1 MDPMSQPIV
10 RQVLRQTAEGG
21 QDVAPLTD
29 HRPARAY
36 VLLGDPGA
44 GKTFSF
50 DAEAAACR
58 GHYLRASAIEDDEP
72 PVTPTDTVFI
82 DGLDEVRAGTAGAG
96 DALARVVRWLRRSGT
111 PRLRLS
117 CREADW
123 RGAADAQR
131 LSALYPDLVEL
142 HLQPPTRDDMLA
154 LLPRWSSADPEQ
166 FLQRA
171 ERAGL
176 LPLFGNPF
184 LLKLTAQ
191 AVGARGGGFPAT
203 RFEVYEA
210 ACRDLVREHNPEH
223 QPGGSTDAILRDAG
237 LLCALHLLS
246 GCTLSVLPRPDTL
259 DLREL
264 PPELMGLADAQ
275 IALRSKVFT
284 QAAEPIHR
292 SIAEFLA
299 ARAIAQR
306 VKDGLPL
313 ERVLALLLGADE
325 RPVEALRG
333 LLAWLVCH
341 LPHDSRHALLRIDPL
356 GFVLNADPARLSAD
370 ETRRLWQALA
380 ERAQENPWFRAGH
393 WISHPFGALATGAT
407 KELLIEFLT
416 SQRRDPAYQAFL
428 TCVADALQHAPILP
442 GIAASL
448 RPWVEDRGLG
458 FDLRAA
464 AYQAW
469 WEQSLPTERD
479 SQLRRWLEAAK
490 PNLQD
495 DMLRVWVREAYPRL
509 VTVNEVFDYFE
520 PRERPSR
527 SQGVDSYFWRSL
539 LLRQTPPD
547 QLAGLADAWLR
558 RAPDGLH
565 EDLGFDA
572 RHLVGELLPAVLK
585 VAGDAADDEQLW
597 RWLGMGLD
605 RNGFR
610 KLEPAAQQ
618 AIGAWLGER
627 PQRMKSIVRLGYG
640 RVQPDAQ
647 GHRLFWEVENRL
659 YAAPRPKDW
668 LFWLLEIAADSD
680 DTDLAQYLFR
690 DVIRCVTA
698 PPAGLDTLTLET
710 LEDWVSQHKQ
720 RHPAAS
726 AWLEKAFS
734 EPLDHWS
741 GEQHRRQLRHEAE
754 QRELRLSRREHL
766 APALTS
772 LAEGKPW
779 RSLLNRVAHAY
790 LDHYSDTHGDTGL
803 ARIQAFL
810 GGSEGEAKVAL
821 DAVHASLWRDDLPD
835 WQAVLAAAAERKP
848 HYLREPLLLAAEHA
862 WQTDPSAIVHW
873 SETLLQTLTACWT
886 SYAAGETPRWFQHLC
901 DIRPELVAPIV
912 MAQAHQAL
920 RRKASDAQP
929 TLWRMKDHTALV
941 RLVLPPLLRGLPT
954 RLAEAHRHALNA
966 ALLAAMSL
974 LDNNEAKALLAE
986 RLSRKSLDSAQRL
999 ALLVAQ
1005 LPYEAEALPALASFV
1020 GDNEQRRIALG
1031 QALRE
1036 QGVLERLPELG
1047 ATAAISLFVEVL
1059 GAITQPDPDRS
1070 GGWVEERH
1078 ERERQV
1084 QDLINQLA
1092 AQGSDEARAELTR
1105 LLELPALRAWEL
1117 PLRYA
1122 LQAQRGAWRE
1132 ARFTPPEALAVARA
1146 LAHLAPAHPADLR
1159 ALVAAHLHGLER
1171 ELRGGDV
1178 MALRQFWDDTGQ
1190 PRDENSCS
1198 ALLHEKLKPLLAA
1211 QQVGLELEAWSAG
1224 GKRVDMRAR
1233 RLVPGLPAISLPIE
1247 VKKDSHRAVWT
1258 AWRDQLKRLYAGDPE
1273 ASDQGLYLLLWFG
1286 RDTSKT
1292 PTQRRLASSAAEMLE
1307 WLRERIPAEDRDRI
1321 QVEVLNL
1328 AWPTGIKGPGELG
1341 R

>member
-1 MDPMSQPIV
+1 MSQPIV

-50 DAEAAACR
+50 EAEAAACR

-82 DGLDEVRAGTAGAG
+82 DGLDEVRAGTAGTG

-142 HLQPPTRDDMLA
+142 HLQPLTRDDMLA

-171 ERAGL
+171 ERAERAGL

-184 LLKLTAQ
+184 LLKLTAK
-191 AVGARGGGFPAT
+191 AVGARGGGFLAT
-203 RFEVYEA
+203 RFDVYEA

-223 QPGGSTDAILRDAG
+223 QPGGSTEAILRDAG
-237 LLCALHLLS
+237 LLCALHLLA

-275 IALRSKVFT
+275 TALRSKVFT

-380 ERAQENPWFRAGH
+380 ERAKENPWFRAGQ
-393 WISHPFGALATGAT
+393 WTSHPFGPLAKEAS
-407 KELLIEFLT
+407 KELLIEFLA
-416 SQRRDPAYQAFL
+416 SPRRDPAYQAFL
-428 TCVADALQHAPILP
+428 TCVADALQHAPILT

-448 RPWVEDRGLG
+448 RPWVEDRSLG
-458 FDLRAA
+458 FDLRVA

-469 WEQSLPTERD
+469 RHQSLPTERD
-479 SQLRRWLEAAK
+479 EPIRRWLNAAK
-490 PNLQD
+490 PDLQD
-495 DMLRVWVREAYPRL
+495 DLLRVWLPEAYPHL
-509 VTVNEVFDYFE
+509 VTVDEVFDYFE
-520 PRERPSR
+520 PRERPSC
-527 SQGVDSYFWRSL
+527 SLGVDSYFWRSL
-539 LLRQTPPD
+539 LLKKTPPD
-547 QLAGLADAWLR
+547 QISGLADAWLR

-572 RHLVGELLPAVLK
+572 GHLVSDLLPAVLQA
-585 VAGDAADDEQLW
+585 AGDAGDDERLW

-605 RNGFR
+605 RHGFR
-610 KLEPAAQQ
+610 KLEPAAQK
-618 AIGAWLGER
+618 AVGAWIGER

-668 LFWLLEIAADSD
+668 LFWILEIAAESD
-680 DTDLAQYLFR
+680 DTELAQHLFY
-690 DVIRCVTA
+690 DVARCVTD
-698 PPAGLDTLTLET
+698 PPAGLETPTLEA
-710 LEDWVSQHKQ
+710 LEDWVSQHRQ
-720 RHPAAS
+720 SHPAAPD
-726 AWLEKAFS
+726 WLEKAFS

-754 QRELRLSRREHL
+754 QRELRMSRREQF
-766 APALTS
+766 APALAS
-772 LAEGKPW
+772 LAEGKALPH
-779 RSLLNRVAHAY
+779 LLNRVAHAY
-790 LDHYSDTHGDTGL
+790 QDHYSDINGDTGL
-803 ARIQAFL
+803 ARIEVLL
-810 GGSEGEAKVAL
+810 GGSEAEAKAAL
-821 DAVHASLWRDDLPD
+821 DAVHDSPNRSDLPS

-848 HYLREPLLLAAEHA
+848 HYVREPLLLAAEHA
-862 WQTDPSAIVHW
+862 WQTDPSVINRW
-873 SETLLQTLTACWT
+873 SENLLQTLIACWT
-886 SYAAGETPRWFQHLC
+886 SYAAGETPRWFLHLC
-901 DIRPELVAPIV
+901 DTRPELVGPIV
-912 MAQAHQAL
+912 IDQAHQAL
-920 RRKASDAQP
+920 RLKTSDAQP
-929 TLWRMKDHTALV
+929 TLWHLKDHPALTKC
-941 RLVLPPLLRGLPT
+941 VLPALLRGLPT

-966 ALLAAMSL
+966 ALLAVLPL
-974 LDNNEAKALLAE
+974 LDNNQAKALLAE

-1005 LPYEAEALPALASFV
+1005 LPHEAQALAALACFV

-1036 QGVLERLPELG
+1036 QGVLERLPEVI
-1047 ATAAISLFVEVL
+1047 ATAAISLFIEVL
-1059 GAITQPDPDRS
+1059 GAITKPDPDRS

-1078 ERERQV
+1078 ERQSQV
-1084 QDLINQLA
+1084 NHLINQLA
-1092 AQGSDEARAELTR
+1092 AQGSEEARAELTR
-1105 LLELPALRAWEL
+1105 LLELPALRVWEL

-1132 ARFTPPEALAVARA
+1132 ARFTPPEALAVART

-1178 MALRQFWDDTGQ
+1178 MALRQFWDDNGR

-1211 QQVGLELEAWSAG
+1211 QQVGLELEAWAAG
-1224 GKRVDMRAR
+1224 GKRVDMRAS

-1273 ASDQGLYLLLWFG
+1273 TSDQGLYLLLWFG

-1307 WLRERIPAEDRDRI
+1307 WLRERIPAQDRDRI

-1328 AWPTGIKGPGELG
+1328 AWPAGIKGPGELG